1 MDEMLE
7 QLKIYLRMVW
17 RHRWIALT
25 CAFVVCLIGWI
36 VVAILPNKY
45 ESKATL
51 YLEETSLLKPLLKE
65 AVDRSSAADEMAA
78 IMRHA
83 LLVRPNLERLARAA
97 GVDKTTVTLSEFDL
111 AINKIKG
118 SIEITSI
125 ANQQGVYGIAY
136 QHTDPRVA
144 HSVVRTT
151 VDIFK
156 ETPTNNADI
165 AQRFIRKQLK
175 EYETKLQKAE
185 QRLKEF
191 KEKNMGLMPDD
202 GRSYYAR
209 LEDAR
214 NLYRS
219 AVLDLN
225 EAENSATSIRAQLN
239 SAKTTSGNALE
250 AGGVQ
255 NPVFEQV
262 KAQQTKLAELQ
273 LKFTDKHPD
282 VIAAKKLL
290 DDMIAKTSREARDPV
305 STGERNLNS
314 LDYDPAYQGLKLQ
327 LSKAEANAAA
337 LRERVTEYKRRIDA
351 LEQNI
356 ETIPQVETELVSLN
370 RDYAVQQDKYQKLA
384 EGREIA
390 ALSDKA
396 GSGKVKVVEQPRLPR
411 TPIGPNR
418 FVFSAAVFAIA
429 VASGLALALA
439 LALSKPVIYTRRG
452 LEKLVN
458 IPVLGTVSYNAG
470 TGNLKPYKPFLDLS
484 FFFGI
489 SVLLVLYV
497 TLNAMY
503 LLRVDVLMNLAGFGI
518 VG

>member
-17 RHRWIALT
+17 RRRWIALT
-25 CAFVVCLIGWI
+25 CAFVGCLIGWI
-36 VVAILPNKY
+36 GVAMLPNKY
-45 ESKATL
+45 ESKATV
-51 YLEETSLLKPLLKE
+51 YIDKTSLLRSLLKDLAAQS
-65 AVDRSSAADEMAA
+65 AVADEMATM
-78 IMRHA
+78 MRHV
-83 LLVRPNLERLARAA
+83 LLVRPNLERLAQAA
-97 GVDKTTVTLSEFDL
+97 GIDKRVTPSEFDS
-111 AINKIKG
+111 AINNMKD
-118 SIEITSI
+118 SIEITTSN
-125 ANQQGVYGIAY
+125 ADQEGVYDIVY

-144 HSVVRTT
+144 HSIARAT
-151 VDIFK
+151 VKLFE
-156 ETPTNNADI
+156 ETLTKASHNDADI
-165 AQRFIRKQLK
+165 AQRFITKQLK
-175 EYETKLQKAE
+175 EYETKLKEAE

-191 KEKNMGLMPDD
+191 KRKNIGLMPDD
-202 GRSYYAR
+202 GRSYYVR
-209 LEDAR
+209 LEDAK
-214 NLYRS
+214 NLYRN

-225 EAENSATSIRAQLN
+225 EAEDSASSIRAQL
-239 SAKTTSGNALE
+239 SSFKTTAGNALE

-255 NPVFEQV
+255 NPIF
-262 KAQQTKLAELQ
+262 AQETKLAELQ

-290 DDMIAKTSREARDPV
+290 DEMIKKTSSEARDPV
-305 STGERNLNS
+305 ATGERNLNS
-314 LDYDPAYQGLKLQ
+314 LDYNPAYQGLKLQ
-327 LSKAEANAAA
+327 LGKAEANAAA
-337 LRERVTEYKRRIDA
+337 LRARVTEYKRRLDV

-356 ETIPQVETELVSLN
+356 VTIPQVEAELVSLN

-396 GSGKVKVVEQPRLPR
+396 GSGKVRVLEQPRLPR
-411 TPIGPNR
+411 TPIAPSR

-429 VASGLALALA
+429 VASGVALALA
-439 LALSKPVIYTRRG
+439 LALSNPVIYTRRG
-452 LEKLVN
+452 LEKLIN

-470 TGNLKPYKPFLDLS
+470 TGRLKPYKPFVDLS

-503 LLRVDVLMNLAGFGI
+503 LLQFDVLMNLAGFSI

>member
-1 MDEMLE
+1 MGEMLE
-7 QLKIYLRMVW
+7 DAKTYLRMVW

-25 CAFVVCLIGWI
+25 AAYVVCLVGWI
-36 VVAILPNKY
+36 GVAIIPNEY
-45 ESKATL
+45 ESKAML
-51 YLEETSLLKPLLKE
+51 YLEKTSLLKPVLKE
-65 AVDRSSAADEMAA
+65 TADQISATDEMAA
-78 IMRHA
+78 LMRHA

-97 GVDKTTVTLSEFDL
+97 GIDKKTVTLYELDL
-111 AINKIKG
+111 AIDKIKG
-118 SIEITSI
+118 SIEINPI

-144 HSVVRTT
+144 YSVVRTT

-156 ETPTNNADI
+156 ETPSNNADT

-175 EYETKLQKAE
+175 EYEIKLQKAE

-191 KEKNMGLMPDD
+191 KEKNMGFMLGD
-202 GRSYYAR
+202 GRSYYGR
-209 LEDAR
+209 LESAR

-225 EAENSATSIRAQLN
+225 EAEDSASSIRAQLN
-239 SAKTTSGNALE
+239 NAKTASGNALE

-255 NPVFEQV
+255 NPVFAQV

-282 VIAAKKLL
+282 VIAAKRLL
-290 DDMIAKTSREARDPV
+290 ADMIAKTSGEARPV
-305 STGERNLNS
+305 STGERKLNS

-327 LSKAEANAAA
+327 LSKAEANVAAS
-337 LRERVTEYKRRIDA
+337 RQRVAEYKRRVDT
-351 LEQNI
+351 LEQKV
-356 ETIPQVETELVSLN
+356 ETIPQVETELASLN
-370 RDYAVQQDKYQKLA
+370 RDYAVQQDKYQRLA

-396 GSGKVKVVEQPRLPR
+396 GSGKVTVVEQPRLPR

-429 VASGLALALA
+429 VASGVALALA
-439 LALSKPVIYTRRG
+439 LALSNPVIYMRRG
-452 LEKLVN
+452 LEKLID
-458 IPVLGTVSYNAG
+458 IPVLGTVSYNGG
-470 TGNLKPYKPFLDLS
+470 TGRLKPHKPFVDPS
-484 FFFGI
+484 FIFGV
-489 SVLLVLYV
+489 SMLLIIYV

-503 LLRVDVLMNLAGFGI
+503 FLKVDVLMKVAGPGI

>member
-7 QLKIYLRMVW
+7 HVKTYLRMVW
-17 RHRWIALT
+17 HHRWIALP

-36 VVAILPNKY
+36 GVAILPNKY
-45 ESKATL
+45 ESTASL
-51 YLEETSLLKPLLKE
+51 YIEKSLLPQSFLNKDS
-65 AVDRSSAADEMAA
+65 AAQNAAADETATM
-78 IMRHA
+78 MRHA

-97 GVDKTTVTLSEFDL
+97 GTGKTDA
-111 AINKIKG
+111 AINKIKDLL
-118 SIEITSI
+118 EIYSTPDQRG
-125 ANQQGVYGIAY
+125 AYDIAY

-151 VDIFK
+151 VEMFK
-156 ETPTNNADI
+156 ETLTKASQNDAEI
-165 AQRFIRKQLK
+165 AQRFITKQLK
-175 EYETKLQKAE
+175 EYETKLQEAE
-185 QRLKEF
+185 QRLKDF
-191 KEKNMGLMPDD
+191 KQKNIGLMPDD
-202 GRSYYAR
+202 GRSYYGG
-209 LEDAR
+209 LEGAR

-225 EAENSATSIRAQLN
+225 EAEDNASSVRSQLN
-239 SAKTTSGNALE
+239 SFKTTAGNALE

-255 NPVFEQV
+255 NPIFEQV
-262 KAQQTKLAELQ
+262 KAQETKLAELQ

-290 DDMIAKTSREARDPV
+290 DELIANTSSEARDPI
-305 STGERNLNS
+305 SSGERNLNS
-314 LDYDPAYQGLKLQ
+314 LDYNPAYQGLKLQ
-327 LSKAEANAAA
+327 LGKAEANAAA
-337 LRERVTEYKRRIDA
+337 LRARVTEYKRRLDA
-351 LEQNI
+351 LEQNVL
-356 ETIPQVETELVSLN
+356 TMPQVEAELVSLN

-384 EGREIA
+384 EGRENA

-396 GSGKVKVVEQPRLPR
+396 GRGKVKVLKQPRLPT
-411 TPIGPNR
+411 TPIGPSR
-418 FVFSAAVFAIA
+418 FLFSAAVFAIA
-429 VASGLALALA
+429 VASGVALALA
-439 LALSKPVIYTRRG
+439 LALSNPVIYTRRG

-470 TGNLKPYKPFLDLS
+470 TGRLKPYRPFLDLS

-489 SVLLVLYV
+489 SVLLVLYM

-503 LLRVDVLMNLAGFGI
+503 LLEVDVLMNLAGFGI